1 MTQHKIAIAGKQG
14 AGKSHLAAAF
24 SNIGWLTFSIA
35 DPIKQLVALAH
46 PNASKTDHAMVG
58 MKMKTV
64 RELYQAIGG
73 AIRTHVD
80 SYFWLTIATNRID
93 EATRTYRSIVVDDV
107 RTPTEAQWLKDS
119 GFTIIKLVVPTETRA
134 ARIGKLIGEDDE
146 TETGVDDIVADIKL
160 DTFLANDLLQL
171 LNDAQWATHTD
182 RFSNAMARVE
192 QFLNE
197 HKEDAWQS

>member
-14 AGKSHLAAAF
+14 SGKSHLAAAF

-46 PNASKTDHAMVG
+46 PHATKTDHAMVG
-58 MKMKTV
+58 LKMKTI

-80 SYFWLTIATNRID
+80 PYFWLSIATNRVD
-93 EATRTYRSIVVDDV
+93 EATRTYRSIVIDDV

-119 GFTIIKLVVPTETRA
+119 GFLIIKLAASIEARA
-134 ARIGKLIGEDDE
+134 ARIGKLIGEARLPTVVVQEGGYD
-146 TETGVDDIVADIKL
+146 TRVLGTNARRFFTGLWRGHEI
-160 DTFLANDLLQL
+160 
-171 LNDAQWATHTD
+171 
-182 RFSNAMARVE
+182 
-192 QFLNE
+192 
-197 HKEDAWQS
+197 

>member
-14 AGKSHLAAAF
+14 SGKSHLAAAF

-46 PNASKTDHAMVG
+46 PHATKTDHAMVG
-58 MKMKTV
+58 LKMKTI

-80 SYFWLTIATNRID
+80 PYFWLSIATNRVD
-93 EATRTYRSIVVDDV
+93 EATRTYRSIVIDDV

-119 GFTIIKLVVPTETRA
+119 GFLIIKLAASIEARA

-146 TETGVDDIVADIKL
+146 TETGVDDIAADITL
-160 DTFLANDLLQL
+160 SVEQANDLLQL

-182 RFSNAMARVE
+182 RFDNAMARVE
-192 QFLNE
+192 QFLYS
-197 HKEDAWQS
+197 HRED